1 MFALRILKLCQLK
14 SVENSIREKM
24 FDSQKIIRIKEMRF
38 IKSATA
44 LHLNHGS
51 KLGFVLSEESNERV
65 TAESFIFSIFVVLFK
80 T

>member
-1 MFALRILKLCQLK
+1 
-14 SVENSIREKM
+14 M

-65 TAESFIFSIFVVLFK
+65 TVKSFIFRFLLCSLKIQIEVVPRFK
-80 T
+80 NS